1 MTLPMTVSRAAVSC
15 ITAIRTTRAAVAR
28 AAITA
33 AAALLMLPF
42 AAAAQQQAGPQQ
54 GGQQP
59 PAKKDWDIRIGA
71 GAQYQPDYEG
81 SDDYEVDAL
90 PLLMVNYRD
99 IVFLR
104 GTTLGANAFTWQGP
118 RPSDKL
124 QAGPLVRYQFGRDAD
139 DSDDLRGMGDIDAAV
154 ELGGFLTYGIGP
166 WSAGLTL
173 FRDVSGTHD
182 GFTAKLAAGYR
193 HAFSPKLRLRSELY
207 TTWADENYT
216 ETYFGVTAAQS
227 ARSGLRRYQ
236 PEGGVKDIGLSL
248 DLDYS
253 LTESWTVTGR
263 LGYKRL
269 LGDAAD
275 SPLVQ
280 DRGSANQF
288 STGLLL
294 SYRF

>member
-1 MTLPMTVSRAAVSC
+1 MTLPMTVTRAAVSC

-42 AAAAQQQAGPQQ
+42 AAAAQQQGE
-54 GGQQP
+54 P

-71 GAQYQPDYEG
+71 GALYQPDYEG
-81 SDDYEVDAL
+81 SDDYKVEAL

-124 QAGPLVRYQFGRDAD
+124 QAGPLVRYQFGRDED

-154 ELGGFLTYGIGP
+154 ELGGFITYSIGP
-166 WSAGLTL
+166 WSTGLTL
-173 FRDVSGTHD
+173 FQDVSGAHD
-182 GFTAKLAAGYR
+182 GFTAKLAAGHR
-193 HAFSPKLRLRSELY
+193 HSFSPKLRLRSELY
-207 TTWADENYT
+207 TTWADESYT

-227 ARSGLRRYQ
+227 ARSGMRRYQ

-253 LTESWTVTGR
+253 LTENWTVTGR

>member
-15 ITAIRTTRAAVAR
+15 ITAIRTGRAAATR
-28 AAITA
+28 AAITLA
-33 AAALLMLPF
+33 AAALMLPF
-42 AAAAQQQAGPQQ
+42 AAAAQQPPEQAPE
-54 GGQQP
+54 
-59 PAKKDWDIRIGA
+59 KKTWDIRLGA
-71 GAQYQPDYEG
+71 GALYQPDYEG
-81 SDDYEVDAL
+81 SDDYEVSPI
-90 PLLMVNYRD
+90 PLLMINYRD
-99 IVFLR
+99 LVFLR

-154 ELGGFLTYGIGP
+154 ELGGFITYSIGP
-166 WSAGLTL
+166 WSTGLTL
-173 FRDVSGTHD
+173 FQDVSGAHD
-182 GFTAKLAAGYR
+182 GFTAKLAAGHR

-207 TTWADENYT
+207 TTWADESYT
-216 ETYFGVTAAQS
+216 ETYFGVTATQS